1 MGHAKVTTT
10 ETVYAHLLADDHS
23 DAMAALGA
31 MATGPT
37 GYDENVVP
45 LRVTRRGQFPNWRL

>member
-10 ETVYAHLLADDHS
+10 LTVYAHLFEDDHS

-31 MATGPT
+31 MGDRTT
-37 GYDENVVP
+37 HTENVVP
-45 LRVTRRGQFPNWRL
+45 LGRRVRSIR

>member
-10 ETVYAHLLADDHS
+10 LTVYTHLFADDHS

-31 MATGPT
+31 MAAPKPKANNVIRLKVGKLTAGP
-37 GYDENVVP
+37 
-45 LRVTRRGQFPNWRL
+45 F